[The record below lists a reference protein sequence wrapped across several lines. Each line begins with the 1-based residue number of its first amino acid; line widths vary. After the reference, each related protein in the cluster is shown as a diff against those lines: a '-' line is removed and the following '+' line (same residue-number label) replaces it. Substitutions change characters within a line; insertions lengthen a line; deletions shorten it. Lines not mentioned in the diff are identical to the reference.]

1 MQVGNLG
8 LSAVIAA
15 LLDQPSPRGATQL
28 VAGKFQKF
36 AEACGQ
42 GGRRFDQDAPS
53 WYGLACLNRLHC
65 VAVTCS
71 NFLGPTSKKADSV
84 ENQPFFDVLARPAR
98 FERTTPA
105 FGVNNF

>member
-8 LSAVIAA
+8 LSAVIVA
-15 LLDQPSPRGATQL
+15 LLDQPTPCGATQL

-65 VAVTCS
+65 VALTCG

-84 ENQPFFDVLARPAR
+84 ENQPFFDILARPAR
-98 FERTTPA
+98 PSESTAVRS
-105 FGVNNF
+105 

>member
-15 LLDQPSPRGATQL
+15 LLDKPTPRGATQL
-28 VAGKFQKF
+28 AVGEFQKL
-36 AEACGQ
+36 AETYGQ
-42 GGRRFDQDAPS
+42 SGRSFDQDAPS

-71 NFLGPTSKKADSV
+71 NFLGPTSKKADSAWI
-84 ENQPFFDVLARPAR
+84 QPFYNILARPAR
-98 FERTTPA
+98 PSESTAVRS
-105 FGVNNF
+105 